1 MHVPKGDPE
10 KGLDPF
16 FAKAYFALISPL
28 SSDPWPHS
36 PLIFRALRKITPRW
50 FYIKFRY
57 AYRYLFSCILGVL
70 LRKHGVSVILRG
82 PFAGMK
88 FVSKP
93 VYGCYLPQILG
104 TYEQEISK
112 FLREILS
119 EDYQTIID
127 VGCAEG
133 YYAIGLSRANPNA
146 KVYAFDIDAHSRYA
160 CHEVAKKNNREGQI
174 ILGNICTHQTIRE
187 IAKGKTLIFS
197 DCEGYEVDLLQP
209 KKCPALLGCDI
220 LVEVHDY
227 LRPEARSLINRF
239 RPTHEVE
246 EALSVARSIDDFPLP
261 NVRWPRFAKAFSLNE
276 YRPFEMRWLW
286 CRAKNKV

>member
-57 AYRYLFSCILGVL
+57 AYRYLFSCILGFS

-119 EDYQTIID
+119 VQKGTMLLVYQEPIPTPRSTLLTLTHIRD
-127 VGCAEG
+127 M
-133 YYAIGLSRANPNA
+133 RAM
-146 KVYAFDIDAHSRYA
+146 RLQ
-160 CHEVAKKNNREGQI
+160 KK
-174 ILGNICTHQTIRE
+174 TT
-187 IAKGKTLIFS
+187 GK
-197 DCEGYEVDLLQP
+197 
-209 KKCPALLGCDI
+209 
-220 LVEVHDY
+220 
-227 LRPEARSLINRF
+227 ARSFLAISVRI
-239 RPTHEVE
+239 RPSEK
-246 EALSVARSIDDFPLP
+246 S
-261 NVRWPRFAKAFSLNE
+261 PRVK
-276 YRPFEMRWLW
+276 P
-286 CRAKNKV
+286 